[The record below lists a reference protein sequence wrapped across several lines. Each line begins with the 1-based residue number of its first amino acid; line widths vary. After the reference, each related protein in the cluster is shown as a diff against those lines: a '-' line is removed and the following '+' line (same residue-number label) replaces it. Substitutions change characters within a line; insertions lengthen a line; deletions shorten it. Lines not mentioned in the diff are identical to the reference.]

1 MLEIQDIL
9 LNNPPNDKRFK
20 KNEVSYMLEYINIL
34 NNAELN
40 DYSDE
45 QIKNSIN
52 KLYNKIFKN
61 RRY

>member
-20 KNEVSYMLEYINIL
+20 KNEVNYMLEYINIL
-34 NNAELN
+34 SNAELN
-40 DYSDE
+40 NYSDE
-45 QIKNSIN
+45 QIKNSVN